1 MDINVLKKQLREFAE
16 ERNWQ
21 GFHAPKN
28 LVMAMNVEVAELMEH
43 FQWLTEEQSRN
54 LDEKTLV
61 DVQYEIA
68 DVFIYLV
75 RLADQLGVDIDSVVA
90 EKIKRNAAKY
100 PMEKCQGSAAKYTE
114 YE

>member
-1 MDINVLKKQLREFAE
+1 MDLNELKKQLRNFAE
-16 ERNWQ
+16 ERDWQ

-43 FQWLTEEQSRN
+43 FQWLTEEQSEN
-54 LDEKTLV
+54 LDEKV
-61 DVQYEIA
+61 FDEVQYEVA

-75 RLADQLGVDIDSVVA
+75 RLSDRLGVDLDAVVS
-90 EKIKRNAAKY
+90 EKIKRNAEKY
-100 PMEKCQGSAAKYTE
+100 PIEKCQGSAAKYTE

>member
-1 MDINVLKKQLREFAE
+1 MDINALKKQLREFAE
-16 ERNWQ
+16 ERDWQ

-28 LVMAMNVEVAELMEH
+28 LVMALNVEVAELMEH
-43 FQWLTEEQSRN
+43 FQWLTEEQSNN
-54 LDEKTLV
+54 LDEKTL
-61 DVQYEIA
+61 DQVQYEVA

-75 RLADQLGVDIDSVVA
+75 RLADRLGVDLDMVVE

-100 PMEKCQGSAAKYTE
+100 PADKCQGSAAKYTE

>member
-28 LVMAMNVEVAELMEH
+28 LLMAMNVEVAELMEH
-43 FQWLTEEQSRN
+43 FQWLTEEQSEN
-54 LDEKTLV
+54 LDAKTF
-61 DVQYEIA
+61 DEVQYEVA

-75 RLADQLGVDIDSVVA
+75 RLADRLDVDLDAVVE

-100 PMEKCQGSAAKYTE
+100 PADKCQGSAAKYTK

>member
-1 MDINVLKKQLREFAE
+1 MDLNKLKKELKDFAE

-43 FQWLTEEQSRN
+43 FQWLTEEQSEN
-54 LDEKTLV
+54 LDPKTL
-61 DVQYEIA
+61 DEVQYEVA

-75 RLADQLGVDIDSVVA
+75 RLADRLDVDLDTVVV

-100 PMEKCQGSAAKYTE
+100 PADKCQGSAAKYTE

>member
-1 MDINVLKKQLREFAE
+1 MDLNNLKKQLRDFAE

-28 LVMAMNVEVAELMEH
+28 LVMAMSVEVAEIMEH
-43 FQWLTEEQSRN
+43 FQWLTEQQSEN
-54 LDEKTLV
+54 LDAKVLDE
-61 DVQYEIA
+61 VQYEVA

-75 RLADQLGVDIDSVVA
+75 RLADKLGVDLDEVVA
-90 EKIKRNAAKY
+90 EKIQRNARKY
-100 PMEKCQGSAAKYTE
+100 PVDKCHGSAAKYTE

>member
-1 MDINVLKKQLREFAE
+1 MDLNALKKQLRNFAE
-16 ERNWQ
+16 ERDWQ

-43 FQWLTEEQSRN
+43 FQWLTEEQSEN
-54 LDEKTLV
+54 LDEKV
-61 DVQYEIA
+61 FDDVQYEVA

-75 RLADQLGVDIDSVVA
+75 RLSDRLGVDLEAVVS

-100 PMEKCQGSAAKYTE
+100 PIEKCQGSAAKYTE

>member
-1 MDINVLKKQLREFAE
+1 MDLNALKKQLRDFAE
-16 ERNWQ
+16 ERDWQ

-43 FQWLTEEQSRN
+43 FQWLTEERSEN
-54 LDEKTLV
+54 LDEKTLDEV
-61 DVQYEIA
+61 KYEVA

-75 RLADQLGVDIDSVVA
+75 RLADKLDVDLDAVVS

-100 PMEKCQGSAAKYTE
+100 PADKCQGSAAKYTE

>member
-1 MDINVLKKQLREFAE
+1 MDLNALKKQLHNFAE
-16 ERNWQ
+16 ERDWQ

-43 FQWLTEEQSRN
+43 FQWLTEEQSEN
-54 LDEKTLV
+54 LSAKAFDE
-61 DVQYEIA
+61 VQYEVA

-75 RLADQLGVDIDSVVA
+75 RLADRLGVDLDAVVE

-100 PMEKCQGSAAKYTE
+100 PVEQCQGSAAKYTE